1 MGKKSVRIRQ
11 LPHENKV
18 LAGRKMTLTIRANHL
33 RDMENYCQVMPLLF
47 ALLRHTEV
55 VGQHSLLLTTNKTVK
70 FFTAREQT
78 WRLTFCMD

>member
-11 LPHENKV
+11 LPHGNKV
-18 LAGRKMTLTIRANHL
+18 LAGRKMTLTRRANHL
-33 RDMENYCQVMPLLF
+33 RDMENYCQVMPLF

-70 FFTAREQT
+70 FFTAME
-78 WRLTFCMD
+78 